1 MSEPSPPRGWL
12 RRFSA
17 YGDLTL
23 KFQHWGATVCPPYL
37 EPLYI
42 AFYSGLLFLI
52 GGPVRRGL
60 MANLAVL
67 FPDRGRVRLWL
78 DAYRVVWNFAFSVAD
93 GSRSRLGES
102 VIDWE
107 IVVPDRPDRVAAP
120 AGNTG
125 DAAVRPGGIIL
136 TAHMGNY
143 DVAATLFAGQFGRR
157 LNAVRAPERHPETQA
172 WMERELAAQGREDL
186 AVLYNRGDHLLGIT
200 LVQAIQRGELVAIQG
215 DRVLYDIR
223 PLEVLVSPSGD
234 PARPVRMRLP
244 KGPFVLALAT
254 GAPIHPLFA
263 IRVGWRR
270 YRIVELPPFYC
281 RAESRD
287 REAAIV
293 RAATHWAQEVL
304 LPVIREH
311 WEQWFVFEPVF
322 WEENGASKP

>member
-1 MSEPSPPRGWL
+1 MSEPSRLRGWL
-12 RRFSA
+12 RRCSA

-23 KFQHWGATVCPPYL
+23 RFQHWGATVCPPYL

-60 MANLAVL
+60 MANLAAL
-67 FPDRGRVRLWL
+67 FPGRGTVRLWL
-78 DAYRVVWNFAFSVAD
+78 DAYRVVWNFSFSVAD
-93 GSRSRLGES
+93 GSRARLGES

-107 IVVPDRPDRVAAP
+107 IAVPDRPDRVAAP
-120 AGNTG
+120 SGGAEGAPRG
-125 DAAVRPGGIIL
+125 EGGILL

-172 WMERELAAQGREDL
+172 WMERELAARGREDL
-186 AVLYNRGDHLLGIT
+186 AVLYNRDDHLLGIT

-215 DRVLYDIR
+215 DRVLYGIR
-223 PLEVLVSPSGD
+223 PLEVVVSPSGD
-234 PARPVRMRLP
+234 PARRMRMRLP
-244 KGPFVLALAT
+244 MGPFVLALAT
-254 GAPIHPLFA
+254 GVPIHPLFA

-270 YRIVELPPFYC
+270 YRIVELPPFRC
-281 RAESRD
+281 RAETRD

-293 RAATHWAQEVL
+293 RAATQWAQDIL
-304 LPVIREH
+304 LPAIREH

-322 WEENGASKP
+322 GEMEE